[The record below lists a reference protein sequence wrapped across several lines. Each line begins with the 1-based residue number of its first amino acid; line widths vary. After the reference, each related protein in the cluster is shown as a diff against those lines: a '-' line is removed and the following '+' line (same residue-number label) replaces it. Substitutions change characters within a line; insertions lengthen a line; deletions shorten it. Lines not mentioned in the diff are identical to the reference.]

1 MWILEED
8 DKTLTSSEEKEE
20 YDDNAKAKHDESTP
34 AAPKKTDSFK
44 DLLRKVSKE
53 LPEVEEE
60 QQTEEDDEDEDDEP
74 EDKINQK
81 VEVLG
86 SDQVKLRKK
95 KPTILERCESFWEK
109 IPSF

>member
-1 MWILEED
+1 M
-8 DKTLTSSEEKEE
+8 
-20 YDDNAKAKHDESTP
+20 
-34 AAPKKTDSFK
+34 
-44 DLLRKVSKE
+44 
-53 LPEVEEE
+53 EEE

-95 KPTILERCESFWEK
+95 KPTILERCESF
-109 IPSF
+109 